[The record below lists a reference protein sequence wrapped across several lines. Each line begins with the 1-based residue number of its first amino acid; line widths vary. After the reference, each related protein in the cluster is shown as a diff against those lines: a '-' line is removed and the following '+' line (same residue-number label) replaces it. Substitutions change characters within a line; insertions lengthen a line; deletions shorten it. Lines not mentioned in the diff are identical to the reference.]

1 MARKSASGGRVKPI
15 LVKEKGVKASSEW
28 KDPERIVSG
37 RKVFRSAS
45 LAGSRKRAFGDVVTF
60 VTAADPIER
69 VGLERL
75 GVPAVLVREM
85 ADEMKISAVRLYDIL
100 GVPKATATRRAA
112 AGQRIGGAGGH
123 AAVAMLRLIGEVHA
137 MVAEST
143 SAEVGKFDAAE
154 WLGQWIE
161 RPQPALAG
169 QKPADLLDTPTGV
182 EVVSRSLGS
191 ILSGAYQ

>member
-1 MARKSASGGRVKPI
+1 
-15 LVKEKGVKASSEW
+15 
-28 KDPERIVSG
+28 
-37 RKVFRSAS
+37 
-45 LAGSRKRAFGDVVTF
+45 
-60 VTAADPIER
+60 
-69 VGLERL
+69 
-75 GVPAVLVREM
+75 
-85 ADEMKISAVRLYDIL
+85 
-100 GVPKATATRRAA
+100 
-112 AGQRIGGAGGH
+112 
-123 AAVAMLRLIGEVHA
+123 MLRLIGEVHA